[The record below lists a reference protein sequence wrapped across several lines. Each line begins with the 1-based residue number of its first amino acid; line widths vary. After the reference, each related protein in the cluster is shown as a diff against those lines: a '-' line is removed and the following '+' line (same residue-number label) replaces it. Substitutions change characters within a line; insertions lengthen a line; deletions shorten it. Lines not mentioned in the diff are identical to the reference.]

1 MPRDFDALVR
11 AKYDVL
17 VIGGGIHGLF
27 AAYDAATRGLSVAL
41 VDRSDFGSGLSF
53 NHQRTLHGGLRAM
66 QTVSLRKVRQQ
77 IAERRT
83 WARIAPHL
91 LRPLPFLVATSGWT
105 KRSRTAVRL
114 GFALYDIVGRKRNAG
129 VSPELHLPKAKL
141 ESAAATKRLFLG
153 VNERGLSGG
162 AVWYDYQ
169 IRHPDRLT
177 WTVALAA
184 REAGARLMNYVEAL
198 GPGNSDGVRVR
209 DLVTGNEAILDA
221 KTSIVATGSNV
232 GAVLASFGV
241 QSAPPLL
248 RAMNM
253 LLDRP
258 ARDIATAAPDS
269 SGRMLTAV
277 PSQGY
282 VLVGTHQS
290 QEPVNGHEDRPPEHA
305 IDAFL
310 AAANT
315 AFPRLSA
322 KRQDIRLLHY
332 GLVPAVTR
340 GRTADLLAEPA
351 ISRHEAEGVKL
362 VSLVGVKYTTAR
374 WAAERAVT
382 LACQMLGGHHRRS
395 RTAAEPL
402 PHAGIADVEGR
413 LVETLRSLGVELDR
427 DVIDHL
433 TGWYGTEASDVV
445 RYAADRNRLDR
456 ITPQSPVLTGE
467 IAYAA
472 ERADALRLADAV
484 LRRTPLGAA
493 GHPGQDALEHAAEV
507 MSQTLGWSHAERTEE
522 VANTSEVF
530 LRSS

>member
-1 MPRDFDALVR
+1 MARDFDTLVQ

-41 VDRSDFGSGLSF
+41 VERSDFGSGLSF

-66 QTVSLRKVRQQ
+66 QSGGIRKVRRQ

-91 LRPLPFLVATSGWT
+91 LRPLPFLVATSGWAA
-105 KRSRTAVRL
+105 RSRTAVRI
-114 GFALYDIVGRKRNAG
+114 GFALYDLAGRKRNAG

-141 ESAAATKRLFLG
+141 ESAAATKRLFPG
-153 VNERGLSGG
+153 VSERGLSGG

-184 REAGARLMNYVEAL
+184 REAGARLMNYVEAI
-198 GPGNSDGVRVR
+198 GPAGSGPRVR
-209 DLVTGNEAILDA
+209 DLVTGQEATLDA
-221 KTSIVATGSNV
+221 KTIIVAAGS
-232 GAVLASFGV
+232 GAAQVLSAFGV

-258 ARDIATAAPDS
+258 ARDIATAAPGS

-277 PSQGY
+277 PWQGY

-290 QEPVNGHEDRPPEHA
+290 PETINGDEHRPPDQA

-310 AAANT
+310 AEANA

-340 GRTADLLAEPA
+340 GGTADLLPEPLIA
-351 ISRHEAEGVKL
+351 RHTAGGSHL

-374 WAAERAVT
+374 WAAERAVS
-382 LACQMLGGHHRRS
+382 LACQDLGGHHRRS
-395 RTAAEPL
+395 RTAAAPL

-413 LVETLRSLGVELDR
+413 LVETLRSLGLELDR

-456 ITPQSPVLTGE
+456 IAPQSAVLSGE

-472 ERADALRLADAV
+472 ERADALRLEDAV

-493 GHPGQDALEHAAEV
+493 GDPGQEALERAAMV
-507 MSQTLGWSHAERTEE
+507 MAETLGWSEATRAQE
-522 VANTSEVF
+522 VKATSEVF
-530 LRSS
+530 LRVS